1 MTVHNRRWILHK
13 FLHLGTGLA
22 GLALLGGCIYEKAE
36 PICGEGSSAQ
46 LLEEETGSI
55 IYGGTNHEIRWI
67 ANCIDYVRIEFSR
80 NRGVDWVI
88 IAEKVVAREG
98 RYLWEVP
105 QISSELALFRLVDV
119 QTTEVLSASIQVF
132 KVIPTL
138 ELKIEDHPELAN
150 LGGVLVLTRPAFET
164 ISIIRTAENT
174 FKILNLNCTHN
185 GCPVETFDQGKTWV
199 CPCHGSEFTKL
210 GCVIQ
215 GPARLPLNVYAHDFN
230 SDSNTLLV
238 YLIQNEQK
246 TC

>member
-1 MTVHNRRWILHK
+1 MTVHSRRWVLNK

-22 GLALLGGCIYEKAE
+22 GMALLGGCMYEKAE
-36 PICGEGSSAQ
+36 PICEKGPSAQ
-46 LLEEETGSI
+46 FLEDETSSI

-67 ANCIDYVRIEFSR
+67 ANCIDYVRIEFSK
-80 NRGVDWVI
+80 NKGIDWTS
-88 IAEKVVAREG
+88 IAEKVAAREG

-105 QISSELALFRLVDV
+105 QISSQLSLFRLIDAN
-119 QTTEVLSASIQVF
+119 TDEILSASTQVYQL
-132 KVIPTL
+132 IPTL
-138 ELKIEDHPELAN
+138 EVMILDHPELAS

-164 ISIIRTAENT
+164 ISIIRTGENT

-215 GPARLPLNVYAHDFN
+215 GPARLPLYVYAHDFN
-230 SDSNTLLV
+230 SNSNTLLI
-238 YLIQNEQK
+238 YLIQSEQK